1 MIFWARSIL
10 VTASLQNKAEPL
22 WKSYSVFQLHSATI
36 EWWFG
41 LVRDKQVSLSHVQW
55 TCWLWAVVIPLSTHG
70 VIHVLCN
77 IATYRLQITIQELS
91 CHTCCVAWS
100 WPGLVSFQ
108 ALSEMELALARRRAI
123 ASGEIWA
130 SRIWCSLPSSDSS
143 TSAQGRQVKLFLG
156 SGQDAS
162 NADKLRENGVTHIVN
177 VADDVENF
185 HPGQFVYCNLNVTDF
200 GGDAGIS
207 RVFDQAADFIHK
219 ATLSC
224 EPEPGEGPGILV
236 HCANGSNRSSTVV
249 IACLMILQGLD
260 LARAFNNRG
269 GTKSWFS
276 KTQVN
281 SIVVPI
287 YKTRGKRIFGFSTRL
302 NPAHLTWSFAFLTK
316 NRLKNCHWEKMTQLI
331 KVI

>member
-1 MIFWARSIL
+1 
-10 VTASLQNKAEPL
+10 
-22 WKSYSVFQLHSATI
+22 
-36 EWWFG
+36 
-41 LVRDKQVSLSHVQW
+41 
-55 TCWLWAVVIPLSTHG
+55 
-70 VIHVLCN
+70 
-77 IATYRLQITIQELS
+77 
-91 CHTCCVAWS
+91 
-100 WPGLVSFQ
+100 
-108 ALSEMELALARRRAI
+108 MELALARRRAI

-260 LARAFNNRG
+260 LARAFN
-269 GTKSWFS
+269 KVKKAHS
-276 KTQVN
+276 KTRPLGDNRRQLMEFE
-281 SIVVPI
+281 
-287 YKTRGKRIFGFSTRL
+287 RRL
-302 NPAHLTWSFAFLTK
+302 FPRMAESDYFTFP
-316 NRLKNCHWEKMTQLI
+316 
-331 KVI
+331 